1 MDARALPGPLTRRSV
16 HLAGFLA
23 ALAATVTWAWLP
35 IVVQHLGT
43 VLTPVAI
50 SGFRL
55 VAAAVVFV
63 AFEWRTGLWPALAA
77 LASPQ
82 RLLLLVAAAGTLG
95 SYVFTAAALQ
105 HLPAGALSVLVQ
117 LQPMLLL
124 FVSVVWLK
132 ERLSVL
138 QWLGFATLLIGMPV
152 FFSDRLHELREA
164 DTPLVVGLAWV
175 LLSAVCW
182 VAFALAQ
189 RRLQR
194 SMAPNHILA
203 ATMAIAGL
211 LLTPFWDV
219 RTLDPLE
226 PEAWIALLLA
236 GANSVLAYGAFAFAS
251 KRWDVSR
258 ISATLAAQPVFTL
271 LMVQAIASAGFAG
284 IATTATTAPQWI
296 GAFLVV
302 LGSLVCALG
311 GRPA

>member
-1 MDARALPGPLTRRSV
+1 MDARPLPGPLTRRSV
-16 HLAGFLA
+16 HLAGFSA
-23 ALAATVTWAWLP
+23 ALAATVTWVWFP

-77 LASPQ
+77 LAYPQ
-82 RLLLLVAAAGTLG
+82 RLLLLIAAAGTLG

-124 FVSVVWLK
+124 FVGVVWLK

-194 SMAPNHILA
+194 SMAPNRILA

-211 LLTPFWDV
+211 LLTPFRDV

-236 GANSVLAYGAFAFAS
+236 GANSVLAYGAFAS

-258 ISATLAAQPVFTL
+258 IRATLAAQPVFTL
-271 LMVQAIASAGFAG
+271 LMVQAIASAGLAG